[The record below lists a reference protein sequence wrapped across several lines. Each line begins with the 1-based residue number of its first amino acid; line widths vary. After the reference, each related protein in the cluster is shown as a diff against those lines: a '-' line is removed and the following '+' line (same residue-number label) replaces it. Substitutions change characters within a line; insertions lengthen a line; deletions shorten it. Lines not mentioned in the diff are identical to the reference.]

1 MAFFDEF
8 FHLST
13 FQRSLN
19 STFLIL
25 ITKKRGTE
33 ELKDFRPISLVGSLY
48 KLLAKVLANRLKQAV
63 GEVVSECQHA
73 FIQNRQILDAALIA
87 NEAVDSRLKVNIPR
101 LILKL
106 DIEKAFDHVNWDCL
120 VAVMS
125 KMGFGKKW
133 INWINWCSSIANFSI
148 LINGTASD
156 FFRSTRGLRQGDP
169 LSFYLFLLVMEV
181 LSQLLFRA
189 RSGGFIEGFKV
200 GNTNG
205 IEMDLFHLLFAD
217 DTLLFCK
224 ANNG

>member
-8 FHLST
+8 FRLST

-25 ITKKRGTE
+25 ITKKRGAE

-63 GEVVSECQHA
+63 GKVVSEYQHA
-73 FIQNRQILDAALIA
+73 FIQNRQIMDAALIA

-120 VAVMS
+120 VSVMS
-125 KMGFGKKW
+125 KMGFGQKW
-133 INWINWCSSIANFSI
+133 IN
-148 LINGTASD
+148 
-156 FFRSTRGLRQGDP
+156 
-169 LSFYLFLLVMEV
+169 
-181 LSQLLFRA
+181 
-189 RSGGFIEGFKV
+189 
-200 GNTNG
+200 
-205 IEMDLFHLLFAD
+205 
-217 DTLLFCK
+217 
-224 ANNG
+224 